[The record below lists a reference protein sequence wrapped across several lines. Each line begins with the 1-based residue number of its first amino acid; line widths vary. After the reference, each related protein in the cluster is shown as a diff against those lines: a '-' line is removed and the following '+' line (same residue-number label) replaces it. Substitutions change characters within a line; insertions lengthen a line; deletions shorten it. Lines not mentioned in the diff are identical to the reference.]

1 MIFTI
6 FVKTKSLHT
15 LAEVVRESCEGM
27 LIDGRPR
34 RVELRGENVKDV
46 LEEQY
51 AIDVFTEV
59 MGEKEM
65 RLLFSI
71 ATVNEEI
78 KVIYVSCPE
87 TDLIEFLIV
96 NLLGRFGWDR
106 VKWLCIPEENF
117 NM

>member
-1 MIFTI
+1 MVFTI

-51 AIDVFTEV
+51 AIDVFAEV

-65 RLLFSI
+65 QLLFSI

-78 KVIYVSCPE
+78 KVIYVSYPE
-87 TDLIEFLIV
+87 TDVAYLVEFLIV
-96 NLLGRFGWDR
+96 NLLERFGWDR
-106 VKWLCIPEENF
+106 VKWLHIPEE
-117 NM
+117 